1 MSAIIQAAGWP
12 IWFLIIVSIITF
24 AVIVERFWNLR
35 TEKILPKNLLED
47 VKRKLSS
54 DSLKDNKDKIIKFLN
69 DNSYAG
75 QVFATVILNYKNSIE
90 ETKESVAET
99 GRLINHKL
107 EKNLSYLSVAGTV
120 APLMGLFGTV
130 IGMVELFGS
139 FTNKG
144 ADIEVFARGIS
155 IALYNTAGGILVAIP
170 AMIAFR
176 YFKNLTK
183 SAIIEMER
191 QSIDLINFIKEGK

>member
-99 GRLINHKL
+99 GRFINHKL

>member
-90 ETKESVAET
+90 EIKESVAET
-99 GRLINHKL
+99 GRFINHKL

-191 QSIDLINFIKEGK
+191 QSIDLINFIKEEK

>member
-12 IWFLIIVSIITF
+12 IWFLILVSIITF

-35 TEKILPKNLLED
+35 TEKLLPKNLLD
-47 VKRKLSS
+47 DTKKKLSLDGS
-54 DSLKDNKDKIIKFLN
+54 KDNKDKIVKSLN
-69 DNSYAG
+69 DNLYAG

-90 ETKESVAET
+90 VTKEAVEET
-99 GRLINHKL
+99 GRFVSHKL

-130 IGMVELFGS
+130 IGMVELFSS

-183 SAIIEMER
+183 STVIEIER

>member
-12 IWFLIIVSIITF
+12 VWFLILTSIITF
-24 AVIVERFWNLR
+24 AVIVERLWNLR

-47 VKRKLSS
+47 IKKKLSS
-54 DSLKDNKDKIIKFLN
+54 DSSKDNKDKIIKFLN

-75 QVFATVILNYKNSIE
+75 QVFATVILNYKNSTE
-90 ETKESVAET
+90 LTKEAVEET
-99 GRLINHKL
+99 GRFVNHKL

-176 YFKNLTK
+176 YFKNFTK

>member
-170 AMIAFR
+170 SMIAFR

>member
-12 IWFLIIVSIITF
+12 IWFLILVSIITF

-35 TEKILPKNLLED
+35 TEKLLPKNLLED
-47 VKRKLSS
+47 TKKKLSS
-54 DSLKDNKDKIIKFLN
+54 DGSKDNKDKIVRSLN
-69 DNSYAG
+69 DNLYAG

-90 ETKESVAET
+90 VTKEAVEET
-99 GRLINHKL
+99 GRFVSHKL

-130 IGMVELFGS
+130 IGMVELFSS

-183 SAIIEMER
+183 STVIEIER

>member
-12 IWFLIIVSIITF
+12 IWFLIFFSIITF
-24 AVIVERFWNLR
+24 AVIVERLWNLR

-47 VKRKLSS
+47 VKKKLSS
-54 DSLKDNKDKIIKFLN
+54 DSSKDNKDKIVRFLN
-69 DNSYAG
+69 DNSYMG
-75 QVFATVILNYKNSIE
+75 QIFATVILNSKNSIE

-99 GRLINHKL
+99 GRFINHKL

-120 APLMGLFGTV
+120 TPLMGLFGTV

-176 YFKNLTK
+176 YFKNLSK

-191 QSIDLINFIKEGK
+191 QSIYLINFIKDGK

>member
-12 IWFLIIVSIITF
+12 IWFLILVSIITF

-35 TEKILPKNLLED
+35 TEKLLPKNLLD
-47 VKRKLSS
+47 DTKKKLSLDGS
-54 DSLKDNKDKIIKFLN
+54 KDNKDKIVRSLN
-69 DNSYAG
+69 DNLYAG

-90 ETKESVAET
+90 VTKEAVEET
-99 GRLINHKL
+99 GRFVSHKL

-130 IGMVELFGS
+130 IGMVELFSS

-183 SAIIEMER
+183 STVIEIER

>member
-12 IWFLIIVSIITF
+12 VWFLILISIVTL

-35 TEKILPKNLLED
+35 TEKILPKDLLED
-47 VKRKLSS
+47 VKKKLNS
-54 DSLKDNKDKIIKFLN
+54 DSSKDNRDKIIRFLN

-75 QVFATVILNYKNSIE
+75 QVLAIAIVNNKNSIE
-90 ETKESVAET
+90 TTKVAVEEV
-99 GRLINHKL
+99 GRFINHKL
-107 EKNLSYLSVAGTV
+107 ERNLSYLSVAGTV

-176 YFKNLTK
+176 YFKNYTK
-183 SAIIEMER
+183 STIIEIER
-191 QSIDLINFIKEGK
+191 QSINLINFMKEEK

>member
-90 ETKESVAET
+90 EIKESVAET
-99 GRLINHKL
+99 GRFINHKL

-144 ADIEVFARGIS
+144 A
-155 IALYNTAGGILVAIP
+155 T
-170 AMIAFR
+170 
-176 YFKNLTK
+176 
-183 SAIIEMER
+183 
-191 QSIDLINFIKEGK
+191 

>member
-90 ETKESVAET
+90 EIKESVAET
-99 GRLINHKL
+99 GRFINHKL